1 MKKLIYVLIAV
12 FALTSCREDPDLG
25 DLSSDFLVFTNYDGK
40 ADFNRFTR
48 YYMPDSVMVI
58 GDTKDPE
65 YWTGSK
71 AADILKAYE
80 DNMQACGYVRTDDKS
95 EADVGLQI
103 SYVQSVAYFVD
114 YRNPYWWNE
123 YPGYWLP
130 GYWGDWGYWY
140 YPYPVVYSYSVGS
153 LLTEMAQRRPK
164 TDRRLEQLPERIAE
178 RIGRVQHG
186 TDRKGY
192 QSVVRAVPL
201 SGQKRRSRG
210 ISSVSTHV
218 EFKNSRIS

>member
-65 YWTGSK
+65 SWTGSK

-130 GYWGDWGYWY
+130 GYWGDWDTGITLIRSCT
-140 YPYPVVYSYSVGS
+140 VTASV
-153 LLTEMAQRRPK
+153 RC
-164 TDRRLEQLPERIAE
+164 
-178 RIGRVQHG
+178 
-186 TDRKGY
+186 
-192 QSVVRAVPL
+192 
-201 SGQKRRSRG
+201 
-210 ISSVSTHV
+210 
-218 EFKNSRIS
+218 

>member
-140 YPYPVVYSYSVGS
+140 YPYPVVYSFSVGS
-153 LLTEMAQRRPK
+153 LLTEMVDLSTSPSA
-164 TDRRLEQLPERIAE
+164 
-178 RIGRVQHG
+178 
-186 TDRKGY
+186 DRKLTVVWNSFLSGLL
-192 QSVVRAVPL
+192 SGSDAFNMELTVRAINQSFVQSPYL
-201 SGQKRRSRG
+201 VRSAAVG
-210 ISSVSTHV
+210 
-218 EFKNSRIS
+218 E

>member
-103 SYVQSVAYFVD
+103 SYVQSVADFVD

-153 LLTEMAQRRPK
+153 LLTEMVDLSTSPSA
-164 TDRRLEQLPERIAE
+164 
-178 RIGRVQHG
+178 
-186 TDRKGY
+186 DRKLTVVWNSFLSGLL
-192 QSVVRAVPL
+192 SGSDAFNMELTVRAINQSFVQSPYL
-201 SGQKRRSRG
+201 VRSAAVG
-210 ISSVSTHV
+210 
-218 EFKNSRIS
+218 E

>member
-1 MKKLIYVLIAV
+1 MKKLIYFLIAV

-153 LLTEMAQRRPK
+153 LLTEMVDLSTSPSA
-164 TDRRLEQLPERIAE
+164 
-178 RIGRVQHG
+178 
-186 TDRKGY
+186 DRKLTVVWNSFLSGLL
-192 QSVVRAVPL
+192 SGSDAFNMELTVRAINQSFVQSPYL
-201 SGQKRRSRG
+201 VRSAAVG
-210 ISSVSTHV
+210 
-218 EFKNSRIS
+218 E

>member
-153 LLTEMAQRRPK
+153 LLTEMVDLSTSPSA
-164 TDRRLEQLPERIAE
+164 
-178 RIGRVQHG
+178 
-186 TDRKGY
+186 DRKLTVVWNSFLSGLL
-192 QSVVRAVPL
+192 SGSDAFNMELTVRAINQSFVQSPDL
-201 SGQKRRSRG
+201 V
-210 ISSVSTHV
+210 ISAAVG
-218 EFKNSRIS
+218 

>member
-153 LLTEMAQRRPK
+153 LLTEMVDLSTSPSA
-164 TDRRLEQLPERIAE
+164 
-178 RIGRVQHG
+178 
-186 TDRKGY
+186 DRKLTVVWNSFLSGLL
-192 QSVVRAVPL
+192 SGSDAFNMELTVRAINQSFVQSHIWSEVPQ
-201 SGQKRRSRG
+201 SGNKFR
-210 ISSVSTHV
+210 
-218 EFKNSRIS
+218 FNPCRI

>member
-71 AADILKAYE
+71 AAEILKAYE

-153 LLTEMAQRRPK
+153 LLTEMVDLSTSPSA
-164 TDRRLEQLPERIAE
+164 
-178 RIGRVQHG
+178 
-186 TDRKGY
+186 DRKLTVVWNSFLSGLL
-192 QSVVRAVPL
+192 SGSDAFNMELTVRAINQSFVQSPYL
-201 SGQKRRSRG
+201 VRSAAVG
-210 ISSVSTHV
+210 
-218 EFKNSRIS
+218 E

>member
-153 LLTEMAQRRPK
+153 LLTEMVDLSTSPSA
-164 TDRRLEQLPERIAE
+164 
-178 RIGRVQHG
+178 
-186 TDRKGY
+186 DRKLTVVWNSFLSGLL
-192 QSVVRAVPL
+192 SGSDAFNMELTVRAINQLFVQSPYL
-201 SGQKRRSRG
+201 VRSAAVG
-210 ISSVSTHV
+210 
-218 EFKNSRIS
+218 E

>member
-153 LLTEMAQRRPK
+153 LLTEMVDLSTSPSA
-164 TDRRLEQLPERIAE
+164 
-178 RIGRVQHG
+178 
-186 TDRKGY
+186 DRKLT
-192 QSVVRAVPL
+192 VVWNSFL
-201 SGQKRRSRG
+201 SGLLSGSDAFNMELTVGAINQSFVQSPYLVRSAAVG
-210 ISSVSTHV
+210 
-218 EFKNSRIS
+218 E

>member
-153 LLTEMAQRRPK
+153 LLTEMVDLSTSPSA
-164 TDRRLEQLPERIAE
+164 
-178 RIGRVQHG
+178 
-186 TDRKGY
+186 DRKLTVVWNSFLSGLL
-192 QSVVRAVPL
+192 SGSDAFNMELTVRAINQSFVQSPYL
-201 SGQKRRSRG
+201 VRSAA
-210 ISSVSTHV
+210 
-218 EFKNSRIS
+218 FQPM

>member
-40 ADFNRFTR
+40 ADFNRCTR

-153 LLTEMAQRRPK
+153 LLTEMVDLSTSPSA
-164 TDRRLEQLPERIAE
+164 
-178 RIGRVQHG
+178 
-186 TDRKGY
+186 DRKLTVVWNSFLSGLL
-192 QSVVRAVPL
+192 SGSDAFNMELTVRAINQSFVQSPYL
-201 SGQKRRSRG
+201 VRSAAVG
-210 ISSVSTHV
+210 
-218 EFKNSRIS
+218 E

>member
-71 AADILKAYE
+71 AADIMKAYE

-153 LLTEMAQRRPK
+153 LLTEMVDLSTSPSA
-164 TDRRLEQLPERIAE
+164 
-178 RIGRVQHG
+178 
-186 TDRKGY
+186 DRKLTVVWNSFLSGLL
-192 QSVVRAVPL
+192 SGSDAFNMELTVRAINQSFVQSPYL
-201 SGQKRRSRG
+201 VRSAAVG
-210 ISSVSTHV
+210 
-218 EFKNSRIS
+218 E

>member
-153 LLTEMAQRRPK
+153 LLTEMVDLSTSPSA
-164 TDRRLEQLPERIAE
+164 
-178 RIGRVQHG
+178 
-186 TDRKGY
+186 DRKLTVVWNSFLSGLL
-192 QSVVRAVPL
+192 SGSDAFNMELTVRAINQSFVQSPDL
-201 SGQKRRSRG
+201 VRSAAVG
-210 ISSVSTHV
+210 
-218 EFKNSRIS
+218 E

>member
-130 GYWGDWGYWY
+130 GYWGDWVGWH
-140 YPYPVVYSYSVGS
+140 YPYSVYYGYTAGS
-153 LLTEMAQRRPK
+153 LLMEMLDLQADQESGKKLPIVWDSFIGGLL
-164 TDRRLEQLPERIAE
+164 TSDADLNQQHTIAAVEQAFE
-178 RIGRVQHG
+178 
-186 TDRKGY
+186 
-192 QSVVRAVPL
+192 QSPYLA
-201 SGQKRRSRG
+201 K
-210 ISSVSTHV
+210 
-218 EFKNSRIS
+218 

>member
-153 LLTEMAQRRPK
+153 LLTEMVDLSTSPSA
-164 TDRRLEQLPERIAE
+164 
-178 RIGRVQHG
+178 
-186 TDRKGY
+186 DRKLTVVWNSFLSGLL
-192 QSVVRAVPL
+192 SGSDAFNMERTVRAINQSFVQSPYL
-201 SGQKRRSRG
+201 VRSAAVG
-210 ISSVSTHV
+210 
-218 EFKNSRIS
+218 E

>member
-153 LLTEMAQRRPK
+153 LLTEMVDLSTSSSA
-164 TDRRLEQLPERIAE
+164 
-178 RIGRVQHG
+178 
-186 TDRKGY
+186 DRKLTVVWNSFLSGLL
-192 QSVVRAVPL
+192 SGSDAFNMELTVRAINQSFVQSPYL
-201 SGQKRRSRG
+201 VRSAAVG
-210 ISSVSTHV
+210 
-218 EFKNSRIS
+218 E

>member
-58 GDTKDPE
+58 GATKDPE

-153 LLTEMAQRRPK
+153 LLTEMVDLSTSPSA
-164 TDRRLEQLPERIAE
+164 
-178 RIGRVQHG
+178 
-186 TDRKGY
+186 DRKLTVVWNSFLSGLL
-192 QSVVRAVPL
+192 SGSDAFNMELTVRAINQSFVQSPYL
-201 SGQKRRSRG
+201 VRSAAVG
-210 ISSVSTHV
+210 
-218 EFKNSRIS
+218 E

>member
-153 LLTEMAQRRPK
+153 LLTEMVDLSTSPSA
-164 TDRRLEQLPERIAE
+164 
-178 RIGRVQHG
+178 
-186 TDRKGY
+186 DRKLTVVWNSFLSGLL
-192 QSVVRAVPL
+192 SGSDAFNMELTVRAINQSFVQSPYL
-201 SGQKRRSRG
+201 VRSAT
-210 ISSVSTHV
+210 VL
-218 EFKNSRIS
+218 F

>member
-130 GYWGDWGYWY
+130 GYWGDWGHWY

-153 LLTEMAQRRPK
+153 LLTEMVDLSTSPSA
-164 TDRRLEQLPERIAE
+164 
-178 RIGRVQHG
+178 
-186 TDRKGY
+186 DRKLTVVWNSFLSGLL
-192 QSVVRAVPL
+192 SGSDAFNMELTVRAINQSFVQSPYL
-201 SGQKRRSRG
+201 VRSAAVG
-210 ISSVSTHV
+210 
-218 EFKNSRIS
+218 E

>member
-153 LLTEMAQRRPK
+153 LLTEMVDLSTSPSA
-164 TDRRLEQLPERIAE
+164 DRNLTVVWNSFLSGLLSGSDAFNMEL
-178 RIGRVQHG
+178 
-186 TDRKGY
+186 T
-192 QSVVRAVPL
+192 VRAINQSFVQSPYL
-201 SGQKRRSRG
+201 VRSAAVG
-210 ISSVSTHV
+210 
-218 EFKNSRIS
+218 E

>member
-140 YPYPVVYSYSVGS
+140 YPYSVVYSYSVGS
-153 LLTEMAQRRPK
+153 LLTEMVDLSTSPSA
-164 TDRRLEQLPERIAE
+164 
-178 RIGRVQHG
+178 
-186 TDRKGY
+186 DRKLTVVWNSFLSGLL
-192 QSVVRAVPL
+192 SGSDAFNMELTVRAINQSFVQSPYL
-201 SGQKRRSRG
+201 VRSAAVG
-210 ISSVSTHV
+210 
-218 EFKNSRIS
+218 E

>member
-130 GYWGDWGYWY
+130 GYWGDWGYWS

-153 LLTEMAQRRPK
+153 LLTEMVDLSTSPSA
-164 TDRRLEQLPERIAE
+164 
-178 RIGRVQHG
+178 
-186 TDRKGY
+186 DRKLTVVWNSFLSGLL
-192 QSVVRAVPL
+192 SGSDAFNMELTVRAINQSFVQSPYL
-201 SGQKRRSRG
+201 VRSAAVG
-210 ISSVSTHV
+210 
-218 EFKNSRIS
+218 E

>member
-140 YPYPVVYSYSVGS
+140 YPYPVVYSYRVGS
-153 LLTEMAQRRPK
+153 LLTEMVDLSTPPSA
-164 TDRRLEQLPERIAE
+164 
-178 RIGRVQHG
+178 
-186 TDRKGY
+186 DRKLTVVWNSFLSGLL
-192 QSVVRAVPL
+192 SGSDAFNMELTVRAINQSFVQSPYL
-201 SGQKRRSRG
+201 VRSAAVG
-210 ISSVSTHV
+210 
-218 EFKNSRIS
+218 E

>member
-25 DLSSDFLVFTNYDGK
+25 DLSSDFLVFTNYGGK

-153 LLTEMAQRRPK
+153 LLTEMVDLSTSPSA
-164 TDRRLEQLPERIAE
+164 
-178 RIGRVQHG
+178 
-186 TDRKGY
+186 DRKLTVVWNSFLSGLL
-192 QSVVRAVPL
+192 SGSDAFNMELTVRAINQSFVQSPYL
-201 SGQKRRSRG
+201 VRSAAVG
-210 ISSVSTHV
+210 
-218 EFKNSRIS
+218 E

>member
-80 DNMQACGYVRTDDKS
+80 DTMQACGYVRTDDKS

-153 LLTEMAQRRPK
+153 LLTEMVDLSTSPSA
-164 TDRRLEQLPERIAE
+164 
-178 RIGRVQHG
+178 
-186 TDRKGY
+186 DRKLTVVWNSFLSGLL
-192 QSVVRAVPL
+192 SGSDAFNMELTVRAINQSFVQSPYL
-201 SGQKRRSRG
+201 VRSAAVG
-210 ISSVSTHV
+210 
-218 EFKNSRIS
+218 E

>member
-25 DLSSDFLVFTNYDGK
+25 DLSSDFLVFTNYDCK

-153 LLTEMAQRRPK
+153 LLTEMVDLSTSPSA
-164 TDRRLEQLPERIAE
+164 
-178 RIGRVQHG
+178 
-186 TDRKGY
+186 DRKLTVVWNSFLSGLL
-192 QSVVRAVPL
+192 SGSDAFNMELTVRAINQSFVQSPYL
-201 SGQKRRSRG
+201 VRSAAVG
-210 ISSVSTHV
+210 
-218 EFKNSRIS
+218 E

>member
-153 LLTEMAQRRPK
+153 LLTEMVDLSTSPSA
-164 TDRRLEQLPERIAE
+164 
-178 RIGRVQHG
+178 
-186 TDRKGY
+186 DRKLTVVWNSFLSGLL
-192 QSVVRAVPL
+192 SGSDAFNMELTVRAINQSFVQSPYL
-201 SGQKRRSRG
+201 VRSAAVG
-210 ISSVSTHV
+210 D
-218 EFKNSRIS
+218 

>member
-1 MKKLIYVLIAV
+1 MQKLIYVLIAV

-153 LLTEMAQRRPK
+153 LLTEMVDLSTSPSA
-164 TDRRLEQLPERIAE
+164 
-178 RIGRVQHG
+178 
-186 TDRKGY
+186 DRKLTVVWNSFLSGLL
-192 QSVVRAVPL
+192 SGSDAFNMELTVRAINQSFVQSPYL
-201 SGQKRRSRG
+201 VRSAAVG
-210 ISSVSTHV
+210 
-218 EFKNSRIS
+218 E

>member
-130 GYWGDWGYWY
+130 SYWGDWGYWY

-153 LLTEMAQRRPK
+153 LLTEMVDLSTSPSA
-164 TDRRLEQLPERIAE
+164 
-178 RIGRVQHG
+178 
-186 TDRKGY
+186 DRKLTVVWNSFLSGLL
-192 QSVVRAVPL
+192 SGSDAFNMELTVRAINQSFVQSPYL
-201 SGQKRRSRG
+201 VRSAAVG
-210 ISSVSTHV
+210 
-218 EFKNSRIS
+218 E

>member
-1 MKKLIYVLIAV
+1 MKKLNYVLIAV

-153 LLTEMAQRRPK
+153 LLTEMVDLSTSPSA
-164 TDRRLEQLPERIAE
+164 
-178 RIGRVQHG
+178 
-186 TDRKGY
+186 DRKLTVVWNSFLSGLL
-192 QSVVRAVPL
+192 SGSDAFNMELTVRAINQSFVQSPYL
-201 SGQKRRSRG
+201 VRSAAVG
-210 ISSVSTHV
+210 
-218 EFKNSRIS
+218 E

>member
-140 YPYPVVYSYSVGS
+140 YPYPFVYSYSVGS
-153 LLTEMAQRRPK
+153 LLTEMVDLSTSPSA
-164 TDRRLEQLPERIAE
+164 
-178 RIGRVQHG
+178 
-186 TDRKGY
+186 DRKLTVVWNSFLSGLL
-192 QSVVRAVPL
+192 SGSDAFNMELTVRAINQSFVQSPYL
-201 SGQKRRSRG
+201 VRSAAVG
-210 ISSVSTHV
+210 D
-218 EFKNSRIS
+218 

>member
-130 GYWGDWGYWY
+130 GYWGDWGSWY

-153 LLTEMAQRRPK
+153 LLTEMVDLSTSPSA
-164 TDRRLEQLPERIAE
+164 
-178 RIGRVQHG
+178 
-186 TDRKGY
+186 DRKLTVVWNSFLSGLL
-192 QSVVRAVPL
+192 SGSDAFNMELTVRAINQSFVQSPYL
-201 SGQKRRSRG
+201 VRSAAVG
-210 ISSVSTHV
+210 
-218 EFKNSRIS
+218 E

>member
-1 MKKLIYVLIAV
+1 MKILIYVLIAV

-153 LLTEMAQRRPK
+153 LLTEMVDLSTSPSA
-164 TDRRLEQLPERIAE
+164 
-178 RIGRVQHG
+178 
-186 TDRKGY
+186 DRKLTVVWNSFLSGLL
-192 QSVVRAVPL
+192 SGSDAFNMELTVRAINQSFVQSPYL
-201 SGQKRRSRG
+201 VRSAAVG
-210 ISSVSTHV
+210 
-218 EFKNSRIS
+218 E

>member
-71 AADILKAYE
+71 AADILQAYE

-153 LLTEMAQRRPK
+153 LLTEMVDLSTSPSA
-164 TDRRLEQLPERIAE
+164 
-178 RIGRVQHG
+178 
-186 TDRKGY
+186 DRKLTVVWNSFLSGLL
-192 QSVVRAVPL
+192 SGSDAFNMELTVRAINQSFVQSPYL
-201 SGQKRRSRG
+201 VRSAAVG
-210 ISSVSTHV
+210 
-218 EFKNSRIS
+218 E

>member
-153 LLTEMAQRRPK
+153 LLTELVDLSTSPSA
-164 TDRRLEQLPERIAE
+164 
-178 RIGRVQHG
+178 
-186 TDRKGY
+186 DRKLTVVWNSFLSGLL
-192 QSVVRAVPL
+192 SGSDAFNMELTVRAINQSFVQSPYL
-201 SGQKRRSRG
+201 VRSAAVG
-210 ISSVSTHV
+210 
-218 EFKNSRIS
+218 E